1 VAGRVEMADQRQHLV
16 KGQEA
21 ELAIKITDMQGM
33 LRMELLVIQYIQRH
47 KARLMV
53 TSFSFRF

>member
-1 VAGRVEMADQRQHLV
+1 MADQRQHLV